1 MGKITREM
9 FSKSRPVLKPIDLGK
24 ATHAVVTIEEAEEI
38 TLEEQAKI
46 VLRFEE
52 FPEHNYFPNVT
63 SIGNLIAGISDDT
76 DDWAGTKVPLE
87 VVNTNNP
94 QTKKATKALWVSAPE
109 DWKSLIRQG
118 ASRSLTRSKAKR
130 SARKTSGR

>member
-1 MGKITREM
+1 MGKITREK
-9 FSKSRPVLKPIDLGK
+9 FSKSRPVLKPDDLGG
-24 ATHAVVTIEEAEEI
+24 ATHVVVTIEEAEEI
-38 TLEEQAKI
+38 VLDEQPKI

-63 SIGNLIAGISDDT
+63 SIGNLIEGISDET

-109 DWKSLIRQG
+109 DWKSLIRQ
-118 ASRSLTRSKAKR
+118 A
-130 SARKTSGR
+130 SGRKPVTAGRKSSGKKTARR